1 MTATPPVRAPIV
13 PTNSLI
19 LLLPQPLF
27 APSLLPLFEAHFG
40 SYGEMVSWTALEKLG
55 RVFVVYD
62 DHQPATQA
70 RREMDGF
77 VWEDEVEQQQNR
89 DHINFD
95 VLQDGVRT
103 EVEQVEQQLR

>member
-1 MTATPPVRAPIV
+1 MTATPPRRPPVVA
-13 PTNSLI
+13 TNSLI

-27 APSLLPLFEAHFG
+27 APTLLPLFEAHFG

-62 DHQPATQA
+62 DEHAATAA

-77 VWEDEVEQQQNR
+77 VWEDEAEQDEKREQQGGQIEDEGIR
-89 DHINFD
+89 I
-95 VLQDGVRT
+95 
-103 EVEQVEQQLR
+103 EVEQVDKELR